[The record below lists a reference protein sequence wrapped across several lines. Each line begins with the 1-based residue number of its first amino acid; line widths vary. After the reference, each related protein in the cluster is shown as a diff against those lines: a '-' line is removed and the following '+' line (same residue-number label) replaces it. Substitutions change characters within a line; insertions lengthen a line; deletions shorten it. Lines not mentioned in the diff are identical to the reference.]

1 MGPWLGVVQWAEVIL
16 HWQGPKSNDL
26 CISWTSQDETL
37 TIVQIQQGMG
47 KNKLQVMS

>member
-1 MGPWLGVVQWAEVIL
+1 MIYASVG
-16 HWQGPKSNDL
+16 S
-26 CISWTSQDETL
+26 SQDETL